1 MTQPMSTPEIPSPTG
16 TNGRVVATFA
26 EAPASCTL
34 KFQLGKIDVL
44 YTMRDMGDDVL
55 FARIRRLLPR
65 IEEKVN
71 TPPEDP
77 AETSPEGWCALHKVP
92 MKQHANG
99 KGTWWSHKLAD
110 GAWCKGQ

>member
-1 MTQPMSTPEIPSPTG
+1 MAQITSPIENPSPAG
-16 TNGRVVATFA
+16 TNGSAPAPFA
-26 EAPASCTL
+26 EAPASCTV
-34 KFQLGKIDVL
+34 KFQIGKIDVL
-44 YTMRDMGDDVL
+44 YTMRDRDDDAL

-77 AETSPEGWCALHKVP
+77 AETPPEGWCALHKVQMP
-92 MKQHANG
+92 RHANG

-110 GAWCKGQ
+110 GTWCRGQ